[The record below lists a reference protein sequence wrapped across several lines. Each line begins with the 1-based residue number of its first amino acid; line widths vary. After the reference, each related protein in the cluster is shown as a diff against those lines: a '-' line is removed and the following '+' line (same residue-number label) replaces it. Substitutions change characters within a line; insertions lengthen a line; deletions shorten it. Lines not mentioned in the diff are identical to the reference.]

1 MPTVQI
7 PWPVSTSKDVPQRAG
22 SGRQINALMEQLP
35 DGRVIRKRAPGLTR
49 FSASVSGA
57 VHCRGLIA
65 ANNAQLLT
73 VYDGFVE
80 LVDVAGLSTA
90 LGPINGSAIVTL
102 AKNNKTPTPDIVC
115 VTEAGT
121 FTLST
126 SAAPQPY
133 PDLDIGAPNS
143 VCFGDGYFFFTYGSG
158 QCTASGLNA
167 TTINLL
173 DTIDVNS
180 SSSTLLRGVYFAQ
193 TLFLF
198 TETTIEAWTNTA
210 NPVGFPFSRS
220 AVIPRGLINY
230 AAVAGY
236 ESGFAATLIFV
247 GNDNIIYQMSGYSP
261 VRISTSDI
269 ERRIS
274 NVANKTTLRACAYM
288 SEGHAIWQLTCSD
301 FTIFFDVTNSVWLER
316 RTDGQ
321 EFSRIESSVFF
332 ASKWIVGDYATGLL
346 GSIDANSF
354 SEYGNTLTW
363 SMQSL
368 PADKF
373 PKRAV
378 VARADFNFVMGVG
391 LPPTVLPYDPVTD
404 APALPQVMIS
414 WSDDGGATFKMPV
427 QRGLGAIGAD
437 ETVATVLRSGQTSR
451 FGRVWRLE
459 VSDPVYVGLLA
470 GTMESQ

>member
-1 MPTVQI
+1 
-7 PWPVSTSKDVPQRAG
+7 
-22 SGRQINALMEQLP
+22 
-35 DGRVIRKRAPGLTR
+35 
-49 FSASVSGA
+49 
-57 VHCRGLIA
+57 
-65 ANNAQLLT
+65 

-80 LVDVAGLSTA
+80 VVDIAGVSTS

-102 AKNNKTPTPDIVC
+102 AKNNKTPIPDIVC

-126 SAAPQPY
+126 SGAPQPY
-133 PDLDIGAPNS
+133 PDPSLGAPNS

-173 DTIDVNS
+173 DTIIVNS

-198 TETTIEAWTNTA
+198 TETTIEAWTDTA
-210 NPVGFPFSRS
+210 NPTGFPFSRS

-236 ESGFAATLIFV
+236 ESGFAATLIFA

-274 NVANKTTLRACAYM
+274 NVSDKTTLRACVYM

-301 FTIFFDVTNSVWLER
+301 FTICFDITNSVWIER
-316 RTDGQ
+316 KSEGQ
-321 EFSRIESSVFF
+321 EFSRIESGVFF
-332 ASKWIVGDYATGLL
+332 NSEWVIGDYATGLL
-346 GSIDANSF
+346 GVIDANSF
-354 SEYGNTLTW
+354 SEYGNNLTW

-368 PADKF
+368 PVDKF
-373 PKRAV
+373 PQRAV
-378 VARADFNFVMGVG
+378 VARADFNFIMGVG
-391 LPPTVLPYDPVTD
+391 LTPTVIPYDPLTD
-404 APALPQVMIS
+404 PYALPQVVIS
-414 WSDDGGATFKMPV
+414 WSDDGGASFKMPV
-427 QRGLGAIGAD
+427 QRGLGAIGAN

-459 VSDPVYVGLLA
+459 VSAPVYVGLLA
-470 GTMESQ
+470 GTMEAQ